1 MREEPCAPKE
11 KVPTKSRVGIGR
23 YVAASARLGRTSR
36 APPVNPLLTLPYP
49 EAPPPDWV
57 EDSGVPQSKVEKGGA
72 GKRAVSVL
80 H

>member
-1 MREEPCAPKE
+1 MRRKRKCRR
-11 KVPTKSRVGIGR
+11 SRGWGSVGTWLHQ
-23 YVAASARLGRTSR
+23 LGWAERAR